1 MTAFAKNVPKD
12 IRVTNMKTIKPVIV
26 KGDIVLKINMPNG
39 AVLEPELLQVNSI
52 ARAAELLS
60 RLKIT
65 DLAYVD
71 PIVLKYFWS
80 NR

>member
-1 MTAFAKNVPKD
+1 
-12 IRVTNMKTIKPVIV
+12 MKTIKPVIV

>member
-1 MTAFAKNVPKD
+1 M
-12 IRVTNMKTIKPVIV
+12 IRATCGAPSESFPCNRGVS
-26 KGDIVLKINMPNG
+26 IVLKINMPNG